1 MGGKM
6 TAEKKLQELGITL
19 PQAVAPQA
27 LYLPAKQVGNLL
39 YVSGQIPV
47 VDSKVLYTGQVGDVQ
62 TIESGQEAAKICAI
76 NIIAVLKAFLG
87 DLGKV
92 TSIVKLQ
99 VFVSSTADF
108 DKQHIVANAAS
119 QLFVDVFGEAGK
131 HARAAVGVAQLP
143 LGASVEVEAIVEVK

>member
-1 MGGKM
+1 MI
-6 TAEKKLQELGITL
+6 AEKKLQELGVIL

-27 LYLPAKQVGNLL
+27 LYLPAKQVGNLV

-47 VDSKVLYTGQVGDVQ
+47 VDSKVLYTGQVGDSQ
-62 TIESGQEAAKICAI
+62 TIEDAQEAAKICAI

-87 DLGKV
+87 DLDKV
-92 TSIVKLQ
+92 SSVVKLQ

-119 QLFVDVFGEAGK
+119 ELFVDVFGEAGK

>member
-1 MGGKM
+1 M